1 MMRQRGWRWST
12 LAAAAAVGALGA
24 WVLVLWVALR
34 EAALALEES
43 TAYVAQMS
51 GELAATRRDADLL
64 VDVLGILRADDLI
77 RIDLFGRGPAPAATG
92 RLFASRR
99 GVLVHAER
107 LPRLDPGRVYQLW
120 LRDGDSRP
128 MSAGR
133 LEVNAFGMAT
143 LSGILP
149 AGVRGVTAVMVTDE
163 PAAGSS
169 EPTAAPVLSGE
180 RR

>member
-1 MMRQRGWRWST
+1 V
-12 LAAAAAVGALGA
+12 AAVAAVGGLGA
-24 WVLVLWVALR
+24 WVMALSVELR

-64 VDVLGILRADDLI
+64 VDALGILRADDLA
-77 RIDLFGRGPAPAATG
+77 RIDLLGQGAAPGATG

-99 GVLVHAER
+99 GVLFHAER
-107 LPRLDPGRVYQLW
+107 LPGLEAGRAYQLW
-120 LRDGDSRP
+120 LQGGDSGP
-128 MSAGR
+128 VTAGT
-133 LEVNAFGMAT
+133 LAVNAFGVAT
-143 LSGILP
+143 LNGPLP
-149 AGVRGVTAVMVTDE
+149 AGVTRVTAATVTDE

-169 EPTAAPVLSGE
+169 GPTTAPVLGGD